1 MNSRER
7 LQFAI
12 SHIEPDRIPLDIG
25 STKMSG
31 ISLTAYRNF
40 LNYKGW
46 TDCIEE
52 DMLLDAIQQ
61 LARVSEKALDRIKVD
76 TRGVFPAP
84 PLKAPNK
91 NLPLTRP
98 ADPRYRRM
106 VDEWGIGWQI
116 PLDNGL
122 YYDLFSS
129 PMEGDPDYDIQTG
142 YVWPDGADA
151 GRFSGMEKQIGRFFR
166 MDAGL
171 VMHGFT
177 SGMFEM
183 HQRLRGYENALV
195 DLITDV
201 ESAGRILDRIVEA
214 KMMYWEKA
222 LNLSSGRVQVAVE
235 VDDLGTQHSLLLSR
249 ELYRRILFPR
259 HQKLFRFIHA
269 ESPGIKVFMH
279 SCGAISEVIPDL
291 IEAGVD
297 ILNPVQTSAAGM
309 DPVQLKKNFGKDLVF
324 WGGGVDTQHVLPHGS
339 PQQVR
344 DDVRRS
350 IDALAPGG
358 GFVFNTIHNIQA
370 DVPPENLDAMLE
382 AVEQY
387 GKY

>member
-1 MNSRER
+1 
-7 LQFAI
+7 
-12 SHIEPDRIPLDIG
+12 
-25 STKMSG
+25 
-31 ISLTAYRNF
+31 
-40 LNYKGW
+40 
-46 TDCIEE
+46 
-52 DMLLDAIQQ
+52 
-61 LARVSEKALDRIKVD
+61 
-76 TRGVFPAP
+76 
-84 PLKAPNK
+84 
-91 NLPLTRP
+91 
-98 ADPRYRRM
+98 
-106 VDEWGIGWQI
+106 
-116 PLDNGL
+116 
-122 YYDLFSS
+122 
-129 PMEGDPDYDIQTG
+129 
-142 YVWPDGADA
+142 
-151 GRFSGMEKQIGRFFR
+151 

-195 DLITDV
+195 DLMTD
-201 ESAGRILDRIVEA
+201 EQSACRILDRIVEA
-214 KMMYWEKA
+214 KMMYWKEA
-222 LNLSSGRVQVAVE
+222 LDLSSVRVQVAVE

-344 DDVRRS
+344 DDVRRN

-358 GFVFNTIHNIQA
+358 GFVFMTIHNIQA